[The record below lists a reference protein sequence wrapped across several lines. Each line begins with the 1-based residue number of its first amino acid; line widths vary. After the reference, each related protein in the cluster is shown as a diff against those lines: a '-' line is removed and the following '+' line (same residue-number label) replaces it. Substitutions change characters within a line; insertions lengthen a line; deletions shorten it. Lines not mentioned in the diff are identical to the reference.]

1 MSLRKFYAIVLVLV
15 AVGTAVA
22 QQMPS
27 IPQDP
32 DVKIGKLANGL
43 TYYIRHNE
51 FPKGVASYYIAQK
64 VGSLQ
69 EEESQRGLAHLLE
82 HLAFN
87 GTKHFKG
94 NTLREYLQSIG
105 VEYGRNLNAATGI
118 ESTVYYFTDVPTARL
133 TAVDSC
139 MLILK
144 DWSDGITLSTKAI
157 DEERDVVH
165 NEYRQRQK
173 GFMRLFER
181 ALPTLFPDS
190 KYGHRLPIGL
200 MSVIDSCNPDV
211 LRDYYIKWYRPD
223 NQAIIVVG
231 DVDVNYIEKKI
242 QKLFGKIK
250 VAKNAAKVQPEAIPD
265 NEKAI
270 YFIDKD
276 KELPADMILT
286 FLKHDP
292 VPDQYK
298 NTIQYL
304 AVTFIQ
310 SAISGMLSER
320 LQEKAQEPDCPFLGA
335 SASDGEFLVSN
346 VKQAVQ
352 LSTQPKP
359 GKTVEAWAA
368 TLTEARRAAE
378 FGFTATE
385 YQRFCD
391 EYMSRLEKAYAN
403 RDKMKNDE
411 FTQQYL
417 DHFQE
422 KEPIP
427 SLEQEYN
434 LYKQFVPAIT
444 LDIINQTA
452 KSMIRLQDR
461 NFVVFAALAE
471 REGATYPT
479 ADDMAAAKSKVLSDT
494 LSAYVDNAKQEPLMA
509 SVPQAGSIVKT
520 TVNNTLG
527 FKELEL
533 SNGAKVIL
541 KKTDFKDNEI
551 ILSGY
556 AKGGFSC
563 FPESQAVEASTLT
576 EVASCCGVGN
586 FSSTELGKALAGKQA
601 HVGLR
606 ISETERSVSGSSTP
620 KDLETMMQL
629 LYLKMTAL
637 SKDEKCFENLRQQI
651 ISMLSLQSGNPDIVF
666 QDSLGSTLSCGSK
679 FGRMPQVQDIQAID
693 YDRALS
699 TIRDMYGNAR
709 DFTFVI
715 VGNYDEATLL
725 PLINTYMASLPNNG
739 KTYSNRNLKEFHGEV
754 SNIFTMP
761 METPQNRAQQVW
773 RSDAAPNTQLNR
785 VALDISSRML
795 SMAYDRSIRE
805 ELSAAYSAQAGGDI
819 SLDADGGMH
828 YIINGVALI
837 NPAKSK
843 DALPLMISEMQK
855 LIQSPSATD
864 LKKAK
869 EIVLNQAD
877 IMFKTNS
884 YWVAVI
890 TKLYRYGIDFH
901 SDYKQTINAVDTRT
915 VSDFL
920 QNVILKSGH
929 HAQVVM
935 EGIQA
940 KK

>member
-1 MSLRKFYAIVLVLV
+1 MSFRRFYAIAIVLL
-15 AVGTAVA
+15 AIGNLVA
-22 QQMPS
+22 QQMPA

-32 DVKIGKLANGL
+32 DVRIGKLGNGL

-118 ESTVYYFTDVPTARL
+118 ESTVYYFTDVPTARR

-173 GFMRLFER
+173 GYMRLFER

-265 NEKAI
+265 NEQAI

-286 FLKHDP
+286 FVKHEP
-292 VPDQYK
+292 IPDHYK
-298 NTIQYL
+298 STVQYL
-304 AVTFIQ
+304 AVKFING
-310 SAISGMLSER
+310 AISSMLTER

-335 SASDGEFLVSN
+335 SAHDGDFLVSN
-346 VKQAVQ
+346 VKQAFQ
-352 LSTQPKP
+352 FSTQPKP

-368 TLTEARRAAE
+368 TLKEARRAAE

-391 EYMSRLEKAYAN
+391 EFMSRLEKAYAN
-403 RDKMKNDE
+403 REKMKNDE

-422 KEPIP
+422 NEPIP

-434 LYKQFVPAIT
+434 LYKMFVPQIP
-444 LDIINQTA
+444 LDLVNQTA
-452 KSMIRLQDR
+452 KALIKLQDR

-471 REGATYPT
+471 REGTSYPT
-479 ADDMAAAKSKVLSDT
+479 AEDMSAAKGKVLSDT
-494 LSAYVDNAKQEPLMA
+494 LSAYVDNTRQEPLLA
-509 SVPQAGSIVKT
+509 TLPEAGTVVRT
-520 TVNNTLG
+520 TENSTLG
-527 FKELEL
+527 FKQLEL
-533 SNGAKVIL
+533 SNGVKVIL

-551 ILSGY
+551 ILSGF
-556 AKGGFSC
+556 ANGGFSC
-563 FPESQAVEASTLT
+563 FPESQAVEASFLS
-576 EVASCCGVGN
+576 EVASCCGVGS

-637 SKDEKCFENLRQQI
+637 SKDEKCFENLRQQV

-679 FGRMPQVQDIQAID
+679 FGRMPQVQDVQAID
-693 YDRALS
+693 YDRALNV
-699 TIRDMYGNAR
+699 IHDMYGNAS

-715 VGNYDEATLL
+715 AGNFDEAAIL

-739 KTYSNRNLKEFHGEV
+739 KTFKNRNLKQFSGEV
-754 SNIFTMP
+754 SNIFAMP

-805 ELSAAYSAQAGGDI
+805 ELSAAYSAQAGSDI
-819 SLDADGGMH
+819 DVDADGGIH

-843 DALPLMISEMQK
+843 DALPLMTSEMQK
-855 LIQSPSATD
+855 LIQSPDAAD

-877 IMFKTNS
+877 IFFKTNS
-884 YWVAVI
+884 YWVSTI
-890 TKLYRYGIDFH
+890 TKLFKYGIDFH
-901 SDYKQTINAVDTRT
+901 SDYKQTINSVDART

-920 QNVILKSGH
+920 QNVLLKSGH

-935 EGIQA
+935 EGVPA